1 MLQELALVHSLK
13 VAWKALSEDG
23 VSLGRHLHD
32 LFLWVRVDEAEVLL
46 ELGIR
51 RLELKVGGDVATQSI
66 VTDSVIRYS
75 TYGLGT
81 YLRLL
86 E

>member
-13 VAWKALSEDG
+13 VARKALSEYG

-32 LFLWVRVDEAEVLL
+32 LFLWVRVDEAEILL

-66 VTDSVIRYS
+66 VTNSVIRYS